1 MPARPYFQPALDR
14 AFEAFYEAYNEAVL
28 AAGEELHARVS
39 GYNMAGGSI
48 DALHD
53 QIDGVISSY
62 LY

>member
-1 MPARPYFQPALDR
+1 MPARPYFRPAMDSAKA
-14 AFEAFYEAYNEAVL
+14 AFFEAYNEAVL
-28 AAGEELHARVS
+28 AAGEELHDRVS

-53 QIDGVISSY
+53 QIDGVVSSY